1 MGAHGFRFGNNE
13 KLKSRKD
20 IGRLFNSAQTFA
32 KYPIRALFEWD
43 QDVSMAPPK
52 CAFTV
57 PKRSFKH
64 AVVRNKLKRR
74 MREAYRLN
82 KHMLNEKHSRNHVIN
97 IVFIYTGKEELSY
110 AKIQKSIQK
119 ILRKIG
125 DLEAKVPDQ

>member
-1 MGAHGFRFGNNE
+1 M
-13 KLKSRKD
+13 
-20 IGRLFNSAQTFA
+20 T
-32 KYPIRALFEWD
+32 
-43 QDVSMAPPK
+43 PPK

-64 AVVRNKLKRR
+64 AVVRNRLKRR

-82 KHMLNEKHSRNHVIN
+82 KYMLNENYSRNHVIN

-119 ILRKIG
+119 ILFKMDG
-125 DLEAKVPDQ
+125 SEAKITDH